1 MEMRHSVTQA
11 PARPLLNQLETAGS
25 VALLG
30 TTSGIEIMLAVIR
43 LSEWWAPPLLL
54 VGLTSLVVCRRF
66 DPRRVGSI
74 RATAACHAVGA
85 IVWLGLGATAFLIGP
100 ASPDIAVKS
109 SFFVVM
115 AGALIWF
122 SLFLLEAAGAESPA
136 S

>member
-1 MEMRHSVTQA
+1 MRQPLTHVT
-11 PARPLLNQLETAGS
+11 PRPRLNQLETAGS
-25 VALLG
+25 LALLG

-54 VGLTSLVVCRRF
+54 IGATSLVVCRRF
-66 DPRRVGSI
+66 EPRRVGSI

-85 IVWLGLGATAFLIGP
+85 IVWLGLAAAAFVMGP
-100 ASPDIAVKS
+100 VSPDVAVKS

-122 SLFLLEAAGAESPA
+122 SLFLLEAAGAESA
-136 S
+136 GN